1 ESPVGCSATDLSR
14 HLSPGEASVF
24 RQG

>member
-14 HLSPGEASVF
+14 HFSPGEASIV